1 MGFPAGILVMRRILL
16 LLLLFVSAPLHAATL
31 LVLGDSL
38 SAGYGLEPGQGWV
51 DLLAQRLRQDRPAYS
66 VVNASISGETS
77 AGGLARLDASLNQAR
92 PTLLLLE
99 LGANDG
105 LRGLSLKALRHN
117 LDQIVTRAQKH
128 GARVVLI
135 GMRLPPNYGKQYTEA
150 FHQTYVDLAARR
162 HLPLVPFLLEG
173 VALDPGLMQA
183 DQMHPTAKAQPALL
197 DTVWHTLAPLLH

>member
-1 MGFPAGILVMRRILL
+1 MRRILL
-16 LLLLFVSAPLHAATL
+16 FLLLFVSVPLHAATL
-31 LVLGDSL
+31 MVLGDSL

-51 DLLAQRLRQDRPAYS
+51 DLLAQRLQQDRPAYS

-105 LRGLSLKALRHN
+105 LRGLSLKALRQN

-197 DTVWHTLAPLLH
+197 DTVWHTLAPLLVSK